1 MRFDGEGVHL
11 SAIHIVNAW
20 SESRPPLGILP
31 GTRPRLKSNLL
42 PVVIQR
48 MDSRN
53 LDLGLLVTLEALLA
67 EGNVTRAARRLNLS
81 QPALSA
87 RLARLRDELGDPL
100 LIPARRGMVLTQR
113 AVELRQPLHDALEGL
128 RRVVADGMPSDP
140 ATMEATLVIAATD
153 YMQYALLTR
162 FSVALR
168 TEAPKVRIAWRALDV
183 LGLATQLERG
193 EIDLALTSPDHTPAA
208 MRQRQLLREDYAV
221 IARKEHPAVQGR
233 LSLDV
238 FCALEHVVVSPRGGG
253 FSGPADAAL
262 EAVGRRRTVALSTSG
277 FLIVPEV
284 VSRSDMIAL
293 IPRRIADGW
302 SDQVQVVEPP
312 LTVPGFTIA
321 SVWHDRTTNHPAQR
335 WLRERLTTLAADG

>member
-1 MRFDGEGVHL
+1 V
-11 SAIHIVNAW
+11 AA
-20 SESRPPLGILP
+20 
-31 GTRPRLKSNLL
+31 LKSNLL
-42 PVVIQR
+42 PVAIER
-48 MDSRN
+48 MDTKS

-87 RLARLRDELGDPL
+87 RLARLRDALGDPL

-113 AVELRQPLHDALEGL
+113 AVELRQPLHEALEGV
-128 RRVVADGMPSDP
+128 RRVVTKGMPFDP
-140 ATMEATLVIAATD
+140 ATMQATLVIASTD
-153 YMQYALLTR
+153 YQQYALLTR

-168 TEAPKVRIAWRALDV
+168 TEAPMVRIAWRALDV
-183 LGLATQLERG
+183 LALATQLERG
-193 EIDLALTSPDHTPAA
+193 EVDLALASSDHAPAA
-208 MRQRQLLREDYAV
+208 MRQHQIYREDYTV
-221 IARKEHPAVQGR
+221 IARQGHPAVQGR
-233 LSLDV
+233 ISLDV
-238 FCALEHVVVSPRGGG
+238 FCTLEHVVVSPQGGG
-253 FSGPADAAL
+253 FAGATDAAL

-302 SDQVQVVEPP
+302 SDRLQVLDPP
-312 LTVPGFTIA
+312 LTIPGFTIV

-335 WLRERLTTLAADG
+335 WLRERLTMLAAEG